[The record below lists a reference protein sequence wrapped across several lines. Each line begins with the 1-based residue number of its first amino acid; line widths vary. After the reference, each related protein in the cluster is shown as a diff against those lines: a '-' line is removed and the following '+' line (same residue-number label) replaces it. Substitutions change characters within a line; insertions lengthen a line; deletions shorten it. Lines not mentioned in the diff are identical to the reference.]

1 MKPVNLSMPGYQVNE
16 YQLVL
21 LPHEDLRER
30 INKIKTAFAEKFKAP
45 NAKFT
50 KPHLGLVSFL
60 SLGMMEERILQR
72 LQAIAM
78 GITPF
83 KLEIKN
89 YGSYPSHTIFF
100 DVITR
105 LPVQHLVSELKQAQ
119 RLMKL
124 NQENKPHFFEDPH
137 ITLCMKLK
145 PWQYEQGWLEFSH
158 RQFTG
163 RFIADAMLLLKRP
176 AEEKGD
182 FQILK
187 RFEFMNLP
195 VATKQG
201 NLFV

>member
-1 MKPVNLSMPGYQVNE
+1 MPGYQVNE

-89 YGSYPSHTIFF
+89 YGSYPSHTIFL
-100 DVITR
+100 T
-105 LPVQHLVSELKQAQ
+105 
-119 RLMKL
+119 
-124 NQENKPHFFEDPH
+124 
-137 ITLCMKLK
+137 
-145 PWQYEQGWLEFSH
+145 
-158 RQFTG
+158 
-163 RFIADAMLLLKRP
+163 
-176 AEEKGD
+176 
-182 FQILK
+182 
-187 RFEFMNLP
+187 
-195 VATKQG
+195 
-201 NLFV
+201 